1 MNVLVLLPLTP
12 AQRTRLTEA
21 APDATIVYAT
31 PDASGTG
38 MGLDGLEITPQ
49 LLVQADVII
58 GNIEPSRLSDTRH
71 LKLLQLNSAGYDAY
85 LAPGAVPAGAR
96 LANARGA
103 YGQAVSEHMLASTLA
118 LMKHLPGYVRAQQA
132 HTWTDLGPV
141 TSLAGARVLVLGAG
155 DIGSHVAR
163 LASALGATV
172 TGVRRR
178 ALGAAEA
185 LPAGFDAIRSI
196 DELYDQLPKAD
207 VIAACLPSTPA
218 TRGLADARFFAACK
232 TDALFVNAGRGD
244 LVDYDALAAALRL
257 GPLAGAAL
265 DVTAP
270 EPLPAESPL
279 WDIPNLLITPH
290 ISGGFHLPATLD
302 RIVDIAADNLRRLSA
317 GEPLRNVVA
326 TGR

>member
-12 AQRTRLTEA
+12 AQRMRLAAA
-21 APDATIVYAT
+21 APDATITYAI
-31 PDASGTG
+31 PNASGTG
-38 MGLDGLEITPQ
+38 MGLDGPEITPQ
-49 LLVQADVII
+49 LLADADVIV

-85 LAPGAVPAGAR
+85 VAPGVVPGGAQ

-132 HTWTDLGPV
+132 HTWADLGPV
-141 TSLAGARVLVLGAG
+141 ASLAGAQVLVLGTG
-155 DIGSHVAR
+155 DIGSHYAR
-163 LASALGATV
+163 LANALGATV
-172 TGVRRR
+172 IGVRRH
-178 ALGAAEA
+178 APAAHA
-185 LPAGFDAIRSI
+185 PLPVGFAAVRTV
-196 DELYDQLPKAD
+196 DELYDQLPQAD
-207 VIAACLPSTPA
+207 VVAACLPSTPA

-244 LVDYDALAAALRL
+244 LVEYDALAAALRL

-270 EPLPAESPL
+270 EPLPASSPL

-290 ISGGFHLPATLD
+290 ISGGFHLPATLE

-317 GEPLRNVVA
+317 DEPLRNIVA
-326 TGR
+326 TSR

>member
-12 AQRTRLTEA
+12 AQRARLTEA

-38 MGLDGLEITPQ
+38 MGLDGPEITPR
-49 LLVQADVII
+49 LLAQADVII

-85 LAPGAVPAGAR
+85 AAPGTVPAGTQ

-118 LMKHLPGYVRAQQA
+118 LMKHLPGYVRAQQTHA
-132 HTWTDLGPV
+132 WTDLGPV
-141 TSLAGARVLVLGAG
+141 TSLAGAQVLVLGTG
-155 DIGSHVAR
+155 DIGSHYAQ
-163 LASALGATV
+163 LAHALGARV
-172 TGVRRR
+172 TGIRRHAR
-178 ALGAAEA
+178 GADEP
-185 LPAGFDAIRSI
+185 LPAGFTDMCGI
-196 DELYDQLPKAD
+196 DELYDQLPQAD
-207 VIAACLPSTPA
+207 VVAACLPSTPA

-244 LVDYDALAAALRL
+244 LVDYDALATALHL
-257 GPLAGAAL
+257 GPLAGATL

-302 RIVDIAADNLRRLSA
+302 RIVDITADNLRRLSA
-317 GEPLRNVVA
+317 DEPLHNIVA